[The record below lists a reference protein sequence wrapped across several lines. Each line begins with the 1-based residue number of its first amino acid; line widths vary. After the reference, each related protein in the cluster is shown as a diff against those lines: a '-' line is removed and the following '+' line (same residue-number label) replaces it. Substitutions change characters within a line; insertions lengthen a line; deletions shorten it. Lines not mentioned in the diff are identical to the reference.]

1 MPRLHPDGFEN
12 ANFLFFLEDKHDLRG
27 SNTEDSHNQNKDNHD
42 PQQRKEDHLHFV
54 QEQILKYQ
62 FYAESEYKLLQ
73 WMIGFN
79 LAFTMAMLWKVLA
92 DVLLL
97 NSPLKFSCFMG

>member
-1 MPRLHPDGFEN
+1 
-12 ANFLFFLEDKHDLRG
+12 
-27 SNTEDSHNQNKDNHD
+27 
-42 PQQRKEDHLHFV
+42 V

-62 FYAESEYKLLQ
+62 LYAESEYKLLQ

-79 LAFTMAMLWKVLA
+79 LAFTMAMVWKVLA